1 MRIVAT
7 SYRSR
12 WNSWRKHISYTFLLY
27 IEETCSVLRAISTSA
42 VARFIGECLITAF
55 LAITV
60 AMVVLSCTEP
70 PEPWIEATAFTPI
83 GEGMQETLQRDL
95 GRISNATGRYDLIV
109 APESGIPVS
118 WKTPLYNK
126 KGEHACG
133 NTAVGKKSHQVQAVY
148 ISKDEPF
155 CPPNEVSLLH
165 ELIHALAPQADH
177 VDDSVFSDIA
187 HTDYLD
193 ESALLALCSY
203 FDCLEFN
210 PEKRAP

>member
-7 SYRSR
+7 GYRSR
-12 WNSWRKHISYTFLLY
+12 WNNWKRHISYTFLLF
-27 IEETCSVLRAISTSA
+27 IEETCCELRDISTLA
-42 VARFIGECLITAF
+42 VARFIAECLITAF

-70 PEPWIEATAFTPI
+70 QKQWIEATAFTPI
-83 GEGMQETLQRDL
+83 GEGMHETLQKDL
-95 GRISNATGRYDLIV
+95 DRISNATGRYDLIV
-109 APESGIPVS
+109 VPESGIPVS

-133 NTAVGKKSHQVQAVY
+133 NTVTKSHRTLDVY

-177 VDDSVFSDIA
+177 VSTDDSVFSNIA

-193 ESALLALCSY
+193 EPALLALCSH